1 VGEWCGP
8 GGEGSGTRVGPWRAG
23 GCRAGN
29 VGRSVGKGSWASP
42 YFLARY
48 AIMLFFFH
56 FSLHILDIV
65 YIQIFLLKIMGI
77 QLNTLDT

>member
-1 VGEWCGP
+1 M
-8 GGEGSGTRVGPWRAG
+8 RAG
-23 GCRAGN
+23 VVEAN